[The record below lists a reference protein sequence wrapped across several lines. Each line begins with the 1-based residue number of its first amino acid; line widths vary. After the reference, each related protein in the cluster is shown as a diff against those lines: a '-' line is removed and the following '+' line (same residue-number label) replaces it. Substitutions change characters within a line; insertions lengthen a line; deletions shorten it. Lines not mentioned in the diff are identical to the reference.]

1 MRWVRSR
8 LVWWVALTLVW
19 VALWGDPSWGN
30 VVGGAVAALVVVAAV
45 VDPGPHRGTVRPLPA
60 LHFVLHVAWSL
71 VRATTLVAWEVV
83 TPRNRIVEGIIAVPL
98 PHASPTVLLIV
109 ANAIGLTPGT
119 VVVEIDD
126 DPCVLYVHVLHLTDI
141 EKVRAELMRLDALAL
156 HAFGSDEA
164 VAEIDRLVPEAPR

>member
-1 MRWVRSR
+1 MWI
-8 LVWWVALTLVW
+8 
-19 VALWGDPSWGN
+19 ALWGDPSWGN
-30 VVGGAVAALVVVAAV
+30 VLGGAVVALIVAAAV
-45 VDPGPHRGTVRPLPA
+45 VEPGAHRGTVRPLPA

-109 ANAIGLTPGT
+109 VNAIGLTPGT
-119 VVVEIDD
+119 VVVEIDE

-141 EKVRAELMRLDALAL
+141 EKVRAELLHLDALAL
-156 HAFGSDEA
+156 HAFGPPEA
-164 VAEIDRLVPEAPR
+164 IAEIDRLEREVRR